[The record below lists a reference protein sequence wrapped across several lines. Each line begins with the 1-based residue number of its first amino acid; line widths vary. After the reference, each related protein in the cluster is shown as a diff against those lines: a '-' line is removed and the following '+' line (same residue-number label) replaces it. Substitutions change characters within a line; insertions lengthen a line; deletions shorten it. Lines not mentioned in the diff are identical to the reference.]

1 MMKFKGVM
9 PALVSPLD
17 ANEKINVPV
26 LNQLL
31 TDLLAKGADGFYLC
45 GATGEGIA
53 IDPEERMVLAEEAIK
68 TVGGRKPCIVQ
79 VASGNFEDAIRLAK
93 HAEKVGAAA
102 ISATPPLF
110 FSYDKDD
117 VYNYYKKLANAV
129 SIPMMIYYNPAAGF
143 HINADIAAKM
153 FEIDN
158 VTAIKWTSSDYYQ
171 MMRLRDLTKGEMN
184 IINGPDEMLLMG
196 LSAGADGGI
205 GTTYNFM
212 FDIIRGIYDNFMRGD
227 LETAREYQTRA
238 IRIISVL
245 LSYKI
250 IPAAKAVLEAQ
261 GYAVGNATFPMKR
274 YSDEE
279 KAVIVAQMRKAG
291 LEI

>member
-1 MMKFKGVM
+1 MMKFSGVM

-17 ANEKINVPV
+17 VNENINVPV

-31 TDLLAKGADGFYLC
+31 NDLLAKGADGFYLC

-53 IDPEERMVLAEEAIK
+53 ISPEQRMVLAEEAIK
-68 TVGGRKPCIVQ
+68 TVSGRKPCIVQ

-117 VYNYYKKLANAV
+117 VYNYYKKLADAV

-171 MMRLRDLTKGEMN
+171 MMRLKDITNGEMN

-212 FDIIRGIYDNFMRGD
+212 FDIIRGIYDNFTKGD
-227 LETAREYQTRA
+227 LEIAREYQTRA

-274 YSDEE
+274 YTEAE
-279 KAVIVAQMRKAG
+279 KATIVAQMKAAG
-291 LEI
+291 LKI

>member
-9 PALVSPLD
+9 PALVSPID

-31 TDLLAKGADGFYLC
+31 NDLLAKGADGFYLC

-53 IDPEERMVLAEEAIK
+53 IDPEQRMVLAEEAIK

-117 VYNYYKKLANAV
+117 VYNYYKKLADAV

-212 FDIIRGIYDNFMRGD
+212 FDIIRGIYDNFMKGD

-245 LSYKI
+245 LNYKI

-274 YSDEE
+274 YSDAE
-279 KAVIVAQMRKAG
+279 KATIVAQMKEAG
-291 LEI
+291 LQF

>member
-17 ANEKINVPV
+17 ANEKINLPV

-68 TVGGRKPCIVQ
+68 TVGDRKPCIVQ

-117 VYNYYKKLANAV
+117 VYNYYKKLADAV

-261 GYAVGNATFPMKR
+261 GYAVGTATFPMKR
-274 YSDEE
+274 YSDAE
-279 KAVIVAQMRKAG
+279 KATIVEQMRAAG
-291 LEI
+291 LKI

>member
-1 MMKFKGVM
+1 MMKFCGVM

-17 ANEKINVPV
+17 ANENINVPV
-26 LNQLL
+26 LNRLL
-31 TDLLAKGADGFYLC
+31 ADLLAKGADGFYLC

-53 IDPEERMVLAEEAIK
+53 ITPEERMVLAEEAIK
-68 TVGGRKPCIVQ
+68 AVDGRKPCIVQ

-117 VYNYYKKLANAV
+117 VYNYYKKLADAV

-158 VTAIKWTSSDYYQ
+158 VTAIKWTSSDYFQ
-171 MMRLRDLTKGEMN
+171 MMRLKDITNGEMN

-212 FDIIRGIYDNFMRGD
+212 FDIIRGIYDNFVKGD
-227 LETAREYQTRA
+227 IETAREYQTRA

-245 LSYKI
+245 LNYKI

-261 GYAVGNATFPMKR
+261 GYAVGNATFPMKC
-274 YSDEE
+274 YSNEE
-279 KAVIVAQMRKAG
+279 KATIVAQMKAAG
-291 LEI
+291 LKI

>member
-1 MMKFKGVM
+1 MMKFSGVM

-17 ANEKINVPV
+17 ANEKINIPV

-31 TDLLAKGADGFYLC
+31 GDLLAKGADGFYLC

-53 IDPEERMVLAEEAIK
+53 IDPEQRMLLAEEAIK
-68 TVGGRKPCIVQ
+68 TVGDRKPCIVQ

-93 HAEKVGAAA
+93 QAEKVGAAA

-117 VYNYYKKLANAV
+117 VYNYYKKLADAL

-212 FDIIRGIYDNFMRGD
+212 FDIIRGIYDNFVKGD

-245 LSYKI
+245 LNYKI

-274 YSDEE
+274 YSNEE
-279 KAVIVAQMRKAG
+279 KATIVEQMREAG

>member
-53 IDPEERMVLAEEAIK
+53 VDPEQRMVLAEEAIK
-68 TVGGRKPCIVQ
+68 TVDGRKPCIVQ

-117 VYNYYKKLANAV
+117 VYNYYKKLADAV

-158 VTAIKWTSSDYYQ
+158 ITAIKWTSSDYYQ

-212 FDIIRGIYDNFMRGD
+212 FDIIRGIYDNFMKGD

-274 YSDEE
+274 YSDAE
-279 KAVIVAQMRKAG
+279 KATIVEQMKAAG
-291 LEI
+291 LKI

>member
-9 PALVSPLD
+9 PALVSPID

-26 LNQLL
+26 LNKLL
-31 TDLLAKGADGFYLC
+31 EDLLAKGADGFYLC

-53 IDPEERMVLAEEAIK
+53 IDPEQRMVLAEEAIK

-93 HAEKVGAAA
+93 HAEKAGAAA

-117 VYNYYKKLANAV
+117 VYNYYKKLADAV

-212 FDIIRGIYDNFMRGD
+212 FDIIRGIYDNFMKGD
-227 LETAREYQTRA
+227 LETARKYQTRA

-245 LSYKI
+245 LNYKI

-274 YSDEE
+274 YSDAE
-279 KAVIVAQMRKAG
+279 KATIVAEMKEAG
-291 LEI
+291 LQF

>member
-17 ANEKINVPV
+17 ANENINVPV

-68 TVGGRKPCIVQ
+68 IVGGRKPCIVQ

-93 HAEKVGAAA
+93 HAEKAGAAA

-117 VYNYYKKLANAV
+117 VYNYYKKLADAV

-158 VTAIKWTSSDYYQ
+158 ITAIKWTSSDYYQ

-212 FDIIRGIYDNFMRGD
+212 FDIIRGIYDNFMKGD

-274 YSDEE
+274 YSDAE
-279 KAVIVAQMRKAG
+279 KATIVEQMKAAG
-291 LEI
+291 LKI

>member
-68 TVGGRKPCIVQ
+68 TVGDRKPCIVQ
-79 VASGNFEDAIRLAK
+79 VASGNSEDAIRLAK

-117 VYNYYKKLANAV
+117 VYNYYKKLADAV

-250 IPAAKAVLEAQ
+250 IPATKAVLEAQ
-261 GYAVGNATFPMKR
+261 GYEVGNATFPMKR
-274 YSDEE
+274 YSDAE
-279 KAVIVAQMRKAG
+279 KATIVEQMKAAG
-291 LEI
+291 LKI

>member
-1 MMKFKGVM
+1 MMKFSGVM

-17 ANEKINVPV
+17 ANEKINLPV

-31 TDLLAKGADGFYLC
+31 NDLLAKGADGFYLC

-53 IDPEERMVLAEEAIK
+53 IDPEQRMILAEEAIK

-117 VYNYYKKLANAV
+117 VYNYYKKLADAV

-171 MMRLRDLTKGEMN
+171 MMRLRDITNGEMN

-212 FDIIRGIYDNFMRGD
+212 FDIIRGIYDNFVKGD

-245 LSYKI
+245 LNYKI
-250 IPAAKAVLEAQ
+250 IPAAKVVLEAQ

-274 YSDEE
+274 YTDEE
-279 KAVIVAQMRKAG
+279 KAAIVEQMKAAG
-291 LEI
+291 LKI

>member
-53 IDPEERMVLAEEAIK
+53 IDPEQRMVLAEEAIK
-68 TVGGRKPCIVQ
+68 TVDGRKPCIVQ

-117 VYNYYKKLANAV
+117 VYNYYKKLADAV

-143 HINADIAAKM
+143 HINADIAVKM

-212 FDIIRGIYDNFMRGD
+212 FDIIRGIYDNFMKGD

-274 YSDEE
+274 YTDAE
-279 KAVIVAQMRKAG
+279 KATIVEQMRAAG
-291 LEI
+291 LKI

>member
-1 MMKFKGVM
+1 MMKFSGVM
-9 PALVSPLD
+9 PALISPID
-17 ANEKINVPV
+17 ENEKINIPV

-31 TDLLAKGADGFYLC
+31 SDLLAKGADGFYLC
-45 GATGEGIA
+45 GATGEGLA
-53 IDPEERMVLAEEAIK
+53 LATEQRMILAEEAIK
-68 TVGGRKPCIVQ
+68 TVDGRKPCIVQ
-79 VASGNFEDAIRLAK
+79 VAAGNFEDAIRLAK
-93 HAEKVGAAA
+93 HAERCGAAA

-117 VYNYYKKLANAV
+117 VYNYYKTLADAV

-171 MMRLRDLTKGEMN
+171 MMRLKDLTQGEMN

-212 FDIIRGIYDNFMRGD
+212 LEIIRGIYDNFAAGD
-227 LETAREYQTRA
+227 IEKAREYQIRA
-238 IRIISVL
+238 TRIISVL

-250 IPAAKAVLEAQ
+250 IPAAKVILETQ
-261 GYAVGNATFPMKR
+261 GYAVGNATYPMKR
-274 YSDEE
+274 YNDAE
-279 KAVIVAQMRKAG
+279 KATIIAKMKAVG
-291 LEI
+291 LKI

>member
-1 MMKFKGVM
+1 MMKFSGVM

-17 ANEKINVPV
+17 ANENINIPV

-31 TDLLAKGADGFYLC
+31 NDLLAKGADGFYLC

-53 IDPEERMVLAEEAIK
+53 ISPEQRMVLAEEAIK
-68 TVGGRKPCIVQ
+68 TVGDRKPCIVQ

-117 VYNYYKKLANAV
+117 VYNYYKKLADAV

-171 MMRLRDLTKGEMN
+171 MMRLRDLTHGEMN

-212 FDIIRGIYDNFMRGD
+212 FDIIRGIYDNFVKGD

-245 LSYKI
+245 LNYKI
-250 IPAAKAVLEAQ
+250 IPAAKVVLEAQ
-261 GYAVGNATFPMKR
+261 GYAVGNATYPMKR

-279 KAVIVAQMRKAG
+279 KATIVAQMRAAG

>member
-1 MMKFKGVM
+1 MMKFSGVM

-17 ANEKINVPV
+17 ANENINVPV

-31 TDLLAKGADGFYLC
+31 NDLLDKGADGFYLC

-53 IDPEERMVLAEEAIK
+53 ISPEQRMILAEEAIK
-68 TVGGRKPCIVQ
+68 TVDGRKPCIVQ

-93 HAEKVGAAA
+93 HAEQVGAAA

-117 VYNYYKKLANAV
+117 VYNYYKKLADAV

-171 MMRLRDLTKGEMN
+171 MMRLRDLTHGEMN

-212 FDIIRGIYDNFMRGD
+212 FDIIRGIYDNFVKGD
-227 LETAREYQTRA
+227 IETAREYQTRA

-245 LSYKI
+245 LNYKI
-250 IPAAKAVLEAQ
+250 IPAAKVVLEAQ

-279 KAVIVAQMRKAG
+279 KAVIVAQMREAG

>member
-1 MMKFKGVM
+1 MMRFSGVM
-9 PALVSPLD
+9 PALVTPLD

-31 TDLLAKGADGFYLC
+31 NDLLAKGADGFYLC

-53 IDPEERMVLAEEAIK
+53 VKTEERMLLAEEAIK
-68 TVGGRKPCIVQ
+68 TVGDRKPCIVQ

-102 ISATPPLF
+102 ISAPPPLF

-117 VYNYYKKLANAV
+117 VYNYYKKLADAV

-143 HINADIAAKM
+143 HINADIASKM

-171 MMRLRDLTKGEMN
+171 MMRLKDITNGEMN

-212 FDIIRGIYDNFMRGD
+212 FDIIRGIYDNFMKGD
-227 LETAREYQTRA
+227 LIAAREYQTRA

-245 LSYKI
+245 LNYKI
-250 IPAAKAVLEAQ
+250 IPAAKIVLEAQ

-279 KAVIVAQMRKAG
+279 KATIVAQMKAAG
-291 LEI
+291 LKI

>member
-17 ANEKINVPV
+17 ANEKINIPV

-53 IDPEERMVLAEEAIK
+53 VDPEQRMVLAEEAIK
-68 TVGGRKPCIVQ
+68 TVDGRKPCIVQ

-117 VYNYYKKLANAV
+117 VYNYYKKLADAV

-212 FDIIRGIYDNFMRGD
+212 FDIIRGIYDNFMKGD

-274 YSDEE
+274 YSDAE
-279 KAVIVAQMRKAG
+279 KATIVEQMRAAG
-291 LEI
+291 LQI

>member
-1 MMKFKGVM
+1 MMKFSGVM

-17 ANEKINVPV
+17 ANENINIPV

-31 TDLLAKGADGFYLC
+31 NDLLAKGADGFYLC

-53 IDPEERMVLAEEAIK
+53 ISPEQRMVLAEEAIK
-68 TVGGRKPCIVQ
+68 AVEGRKPCIVQ

-93 HAEKVGAAA
+93 HAEKAGAAA

-117 VYNYYKKLANAV
+117 VYNYYKKLADAV

-171 MMRLRDLTKGEMN
+171 MMRLKDITNGEMN

-212 FDIIRGIYDNFMRGD
+212 FDIIRGIYDNFMKGD
-227 LETAREYQTRA
+227 LATAREYQTRA

-274 YSDEE
+274 YSDAE
-279 KAVIVAQMRKAG
+279 KATIVAQMKEAG
-291 LEI
+291 LKI

>member
-17 ANEKINVPV
+17 ANENINVPV

-31 TDLLAKGADGFYLC
+31 NDLLAKGADGFYLC

-53 IDPEERMVLAEEAIK
+53 IEPEQRMVLAEEAIK

-93 HAEKVGAAA
+93 HAEKVGASA

-117 VYNYYKKLANAV
+117 VYNYYKKLADAV

-212 FDIIRGIYDNFMRGD
+212 FDIIRGIYDNFVKGD

-245 LSYKI
+245 LNYKI
-250 IPAAKAVLEAQ
+250 IPAAKVVLEAQ

-279 KAVIVAQMRKAG
+279 KATIVAQMKEAG

>member
-68 TVGGRKPCIVQ
+68 TVGDRKPCIVQ

-117 VYNYYKKLANAV
+117 VYNYYKKLADAV

-279 KAVIVAQMRKAG
+279 KAAIVEQMKEAG

>member
-68 TVGGRKPCIVQ
+68 TVGDRKPCIVQ

-117 VYNYYKKLANAV
+117 VYNYYKKLADAV

-250 IPAAKAVLEAQ
+250 IPATKAVLEAQ
-261 GYAVGNATFPMKR
+261 GYEVGNATFPMKR
-274 YSDEE
+274 YSDAE
-279 KAVIVAQMRKAG
+279 KATIVEQMRAAG
-291 LEI
+291 LKI

>member
-1 MMKFKGVM
+1 MKFSGVM
-9 PALVSPLD
+9 PALISPID
-17 ANEKINVPV
+17 ENEKINIPV

-31 TDLLAKGADGFYLC
+31 SDLLAKGADGFYLC
-45 GATGEGIA
+45 GATGEGLA
-53 IDPEERMVLAEEAIK
+53 LATEQRMILAEEAIK
-68 TVGGRKPCIVQ
+68 TVDGRKPCIVQ
-79 VASGNFEDAIRLAK
+79 VAAGNFEDAIRLAK
-93 HAEKVGAAA
+93 HAERCGAAA

-117 VYNYYKKLANAV
+117 VYNYYKTLADAV

-171 MMRLRDLTKGEMN
+171 MMRLKDLTQGEMN

-196 LSAGADGGI
+196 LCAGADGGI

-212 FDIIRGIYDNFMRGD
+212 LEIIRGIYDNFAAGD
-227 LETAREYQTRA
+227 IEKAREYQIRA
-238 IRIISVL
+238 TRIISVL

-250 IPAAKAVLEAQ
+250 IPAAKVILEAQ
-261 GYAVGNATFPMKR
+261 GYAVGNATYPMKR
-274 YSDEE
+274 YTDAE
-279 KAVIVAQMRKAG
+279 KATIIAKMKAAG
-291 LEI
+291 LKI

>member
-1 MMKFKGVM
+1 MMRFSGVM
-9 PALVSPLD
+9 PALVTPLD

-31 TDLLAKGADGFYLC
+31 NDLLAKGADGFYLC

-53 IDPEERMVLAEEAIK
+53 VKTEERMLLAEEAIK
-68 TVGGRKPCIVQ
+68 TVGDRKPCIVQ

-117 VYNYYKKLANAV
+117 VYNYYKKLADAV

-171 MMRLRDLTKGEMN
+171 MMRLKDITNGEMN

-212 FDIIRGIYDNFMRGD
+212 FDIIRGIYDNFMKGD
-227 LETAREYQTRA
+227 LIAAREYQTRA

-245 LSYKI
+245 LNYKI
-250 IPAAKAVLEAQ
+250 IPAAKVVLEAQ

-279 KAVIVAQMRKAG
+279 KTTIVAQMKAAG
-291 LEI
+291 LKI

>member
-1 MMKFKGVM
+1 MMKFSGVM

-17 ANEKINVPV
+17 DNEKINIPV

-53 IDPEERMVLAEEAIK
+53 IDPEERMILAEEAIK
-68 TVGGRKPCIVQ
+68 TVNGRKPCIVQ
-79 VASGNFEDAIRLAK
+79 VASGNFEDAILLAK

-117 VYNYYKKLANAV
+117 VYNYYKKLADAV

-158 VTAIKWTSSDYYQ
+158 ITAIKWTSSDYYQ

-274 YSDEE
+274 YTNEE
-279 KAVIVAQMRKAG
+279 KATIVEQMREAG

>member
-1 MMKFKGVM
+1 MMRFSGVM
-9 PALVSPLD
+9 PALVTPLD

-31 TDLLAKGADGFYLC
+31 NDLLAKGADGFYLC

-53 IDPEERMVLAEEAIK
+53 VKTEERMLLAEEAIK

-93 HAEKVGAAA
+93 HAEQVGAAA
-102 ISATPPLF
+102 ISATPPMF

-117 VYNYYKKLANAV
+117 VYSYYKKLADAV

-171 MMRLRDLTKGEMN
+171 MMRLKDITNGEMN

-212 FDIIRGIYDNFMRGD
+212 FDIIRGIYDNF
-227 LETAREYQTRA
+227 
-238 IRIISVL
+238 V
-245 LSYKI
+245 
-250 IPAAKAVLEAQ
+250 
-261 GYAVGNATFPMKR
+261 
-274 YSDEE
+274 
-279 KAVIVAQMRKAG
+279 
-291 LEI
+291 

>member
-1 MMKFKGVM
+1 M

-53 IDPEERMVLAEEAIK
+53 VDPEQRMVLAEEAIK
-68 TVGGRKPCIVQ
+68 TVDGRKPCIVQ

-117 VYNYYKKLANAV
+117 VYNYYKKLADAV

-212 FDIIRGIYDNFMRGD
+212 FDIIRGIYDNFMKGD

-274 YSDEE
+274 YTDAE
-279 KAVIVAQMRKAG
+279 KATIVEQMKSAG
-291 LEI
+291 LKI

>member
-1 MMKFKGVM
+1 MMKFSGVM

-17 ANEKINVPV
+17 ANENINVPV

-31 TDLLAKGADGFYLC
+31 NDLLAKGADGFYLC

-53 IDPEERMVLAEEAIK
+53 ISPEQRIVLAEEAIK

-93 HAEKVGAAA
+93 HAEKAGAAA

-117 VYNYYKKLANAV
+117 VYNYYKKLADAV

-171 MMRLRDLTKGEMN
+171 MMRLKDITNGEMN

-212 FDIIRGIYDNFMRGD
+212 FDIIRGIYDNFVKGD
-227 LETAREYQTRA
+227 IKTAREYQTRA

-245 LSYKI
+245 LNYKI

-279 KAVIVAQMRKAG
+279 KAIIVAQMKEAG
-291 LEI
+291 LKI

>member
-9 PALVSPLD
+9 PALVSPID

-31 TDLLAKGADGFYLC
+31 NDLLAKGADGFYLC

-53 IDPEERMVLAEEAIK
+53 IDPEQRMVLAEEAIK

-117 VYNYYKKLANAV
+117 VYNYYKKLADAV

-212 FDIIRGIYDNFMRGD
+212 FDIIRGIYDNFMKGD

-245 LSYKI
+245 LNYKI

-274 YSDEE
+274 YSDTE
-279 KAVIVAQMRKAG
+279 KATIVEQMKAAG
-291 LEI
+291 LKI

>member
-117 VYNYYKKLANAV
+117 VYNYYKKLADAV

-274 YSDEE
+274 YSDAE
-279 KAVIVAQMRKAG
+279 KSIIVEQMKAAG
-291 LEI
+291 LKI

>member
-68 TVGGRKPCIVQ
+68 TVGDRKPCIVQ

-117 VYNYYKKLANAV
+117 VYNYYKKLADAV

-274 YSDEE
+274 YTNEE
-279 KAVIVAQMRKAG
+279 KATIVEQMREAG

>member
-9 PALVSPLD
+9 PALVSPID

-26 LNQLL
+26 LNKLL
-31 TDLLAKGADGFYLC
+31 EDLLAKGADGFYLC

-53 IDPEERMVLAEEAIK
+53 IDPEQRMILAKEAIK
-68 TVGGRKPCIVQ
+68 TVDGRKPCIVQ

-93 HAEKVGAAA
+93 HAEKAGADA

-117 VYNYYKKLANAV
+117 VYNYYKKLADAV

-171 MMRLRDLTKGEMN
+171 MMRLRDLTNGEMN

-212 FDIIRGIYDNFMRGD
+212 FDIIRGIYDNFMKGD

-274 YSDEE
+274 YSDAE
-279 KAVIVAQMRKAG
+279 KATIVEQMKAAG

>member
-1 MMKFKGVM
+1 MIKFSGVM

-17 ANEKINVPV
+17 ANENINLPV
-26 LNQLL
+26 LSQLL
-31 TDLLAKGADGFYLC
+31 NDLLAKGADGFYLC

-53 IDPEERMVLAEEAIK
+53 VSPEQRMILAEEAIK
-68 TVGGRKPCIVQ
+68 TVKGRKPCIVQ

-93 HAEKVGAAA
+93 HAEKAGAAA

-117 VYNYYKKLANAV
+117 VYHYYKKLADAV

-171 MMRLRDLTKGEMN
+171 MMRLKDITNGEMN

-196 LSAGADGGI
+196 LAAGADGGI

-212 FDIIRGIYDNFMRGD
+212 FDIIRGIYDNFMKGD
-227 LETAREYQTRA
+227 LAAAREYQTRA

-274 YSDEE
+274 YSEAE
-279 KAVIVAQMRKAG
+279 KATIVAQMTAAG
-291 LEI
+291 LTI

>member
-17 ANEKINVPV
+17 TNEKINVPV

-68 TVGGRKPCIVQ
+68 IVGGRKPCIVQ

-93 HAEKVGAAA
+93 HAEKAGAAA

-117 VYNYYKKLANAV
+117 VYNYYKKLADAV

-158 VTAIKWTSSDYYQ
+158 ITAIKWTSSDYYQ

-212 FDIIRGIYDNFMRGD
+212 FDIIRGIYDNFMKGD

-274 YSDEE
+274 YSDAE
-279 KAVIVAQMRKAG
+279 KATIVEQMKAAG
-291 LEI
+291 LKI

>member
-17 ANEKINVPV
+17 ANEKINIPV

-68 TVGGRKPCIVQ
+68 TVNGRKPCIVQ
-79 VASGNFEDAIRLAK
+79 VASGNFEDAILLAK

-117 VYNYYKKLANAV
+117 VYNYYKKLADAV

-212 FDIIRGIYDNFMRGD
+212 FDIIRGIYDNFMKGD

-245 LSYKI
+245 LNYKI

-274 YSDEE
+274 YSDAE
-279 KAVIVAQMRKAG
+279 KATIVQQMRAAG
-291 LEI
+291 LKI

>member
-68 TVGGRKPCIVQ
+68 TVGDRKPCIVQ

-117 VYNYYKKLANAV
+117 VYNYYKKLADAV

-250 IPAAKAVLEAQ
+250 IPATKAVLEAQ
-261 GYAVGNATFPMKR
+261 GYEVGNATFPMKR
-274 YSDEE
+274 YSDAE
-279 KAVIVAQMRKAG
+279 KATIVEQMKAAG
-291 LEI
+291 LKI